1 MTGYVASALF
11 IYSQESEQLLDRL
24 QGNTFGA
31 EITPVEF
38 TVFQQESTTLLQ
50 GVEHLIVSGSLEE
63 IKAVI
68 GLAMEHDFSVG
79 IIPRKSQTSLKKYFA
94 LPGDEKAAVELAL
107 QQPTKRI
114 DIILCNEKI
123 LFFKATIGRLPL
135 LNSPRSLTLWNLM
148 SQARS
153 QLKGIKLLGFSFT
166 TESGKK
172 IKTAACGCMIVQH
185 SRSSLAARMIHHRN
199 CFSDGMVSLVVAAP
213 LSIIEYLKFL
223 AQALQ
228 QSFLH
233 KHVAHTMGYIE
244 SPQILIESEQELD
257 VFIDDERATHTPVH
271 CKVAPRAVRINIGPV
286 TATETSN
293 KKVKVAKEILDI
305 RNLPLGN
312 ELIKAKKRAIP
323 FFSYASEE
331 RFQDLFTA
339 LRDDARLSA
348 SYLIL
353 MFLSTM
359 LATIGLYLNSS
370 SVVIG
375 AMLLAPLMAPIVS
388 LAMGLLRQDQKLL
401 IKSAQKIVIGIT
413 IALCA
418 AALVALLFPHKPVTN
433 EMLARLSP
441 SLLDLAV
448 AIFAGVAGAYTKSH
462 KEVLQSLAGV
472 AIAVALVPPLA
483 VAGTGLGRLDIDF
496 FSQAFLLFST
506 NLVGIIL
513 AATLTFRV
521 LGYSA
526 VIKNKRNVGI
536 VMLMLALITVPLYF
550 SYDDIVE
557 KLVLEKSWTKERF
570 LVNGKYLIVQ
580 KARLTHHKEK
590 LIITMD
596 ILARERLTRADM
608 DIFQKKIQENYSTKL
623 IIRANIVYIL

>member
-1 MTGYVASALF
+1 
-11 IYSQESEQLLDRL
+11 
-24 QGNTFGA
+24 
-31 EITPVEF
+31 
-38 TVFQQESTTLLQ
+38 
-50 GVEHLIVSGSLEE
+50 
-63 IKAVI
+63 
-68 GLAMEHDFSVG
+68 
-79 IIPRKSQTSLKKYFA
+79 
-94 LPGDEKAAVELAL
+94 
-107 QQPTKRI
+107 
-114 DIILCNEKI
+114 
-123 LFFKATIGRLPL
+123 
-135 LNSPRSLTLWNLM
+135 
-148 SQARS
+148 
-153 QLKGIKLLGFSFT
+153 
-166 TESGKK
+166 
-172 IKTAACGCMIVQH
+172 
-185 SRSSLAARMIHHRN
+185 
-199 CFSDGMVSLVVAAP
+199 
-213 LSIIEYLKFL
+213 
-223 AQALQ
+223 
-228 QSFLH
+228 
-233 KHVAHTMGYIE
+233 
-244 SPQILIESEQELD
+244 
-257 VFIDDERATHTPVH
+257 
-271 CKVAPRAVRINIGPV
+271 
-286 TATETSN
+286 
-293 KKVKVAKEILDI
+293 
-305 RNLPLGN
+305 
-312 ELIKAKKRAIP
+312 
-323 FFSYASEE
+323 
-331 RFQDLFTA
+331 
-339 LRDDARLSA
+339 
-348 SYLIL
+348 
-353 MFLSTM
+353 M

-462 KEVLQSLAGV
+462 KEILQSLAGV